1 MVSQEADFA
10 AYAIPQRGRAWEGGG
25 GRADAAPISIAD
37 PSPVR
42 NPLQLVRE

>member
-25 GRADAAPISIAD
+25 GARRRGTDFHS
-37 PSPVR
+37 
-42 NPLQLVRE
+42 